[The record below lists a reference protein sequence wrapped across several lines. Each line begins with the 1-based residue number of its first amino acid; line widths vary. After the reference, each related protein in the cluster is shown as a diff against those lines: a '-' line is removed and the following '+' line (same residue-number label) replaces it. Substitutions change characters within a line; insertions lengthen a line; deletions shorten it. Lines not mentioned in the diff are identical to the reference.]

1 MADQV
6 DKERILDFYESMHDD
21 QLLEFA
27 EKEGT
32 GLTADAFLILRSVLK
47 GRGIGDEVI
56 SKIEHEIIFQHSI
69 GVKRMEEEFN
79 NELLIKAYRLAF
91 DLKKQK
97 KSDYEIHIAL
107 NEIGINSDYAYQII
121 KNLEDKLLDLI
132 DSASNDVM
140 VGLVLG
146 GVGLLAVYVSMQIE
160 RFIIGAVLLL
170 IIGVIRAVVSAN
182 RKKDFQEI
190 LTILREEKMEDF
202 GNEEVPI

>member
-6 DKERILDFYESMHDD
+6 DKERILDFYESMHDE
-21 QLLEFA
+21 QLIEFA

-47 GRGIGDEVI
+47 RRGIGDEVI
-56 SKIEHEIIFQHSI
+56 SKIEHEIIFQHSL

-79 NELLIKAYRLAF
+79 NELLTKAYRLAF
-91 DLKKQK
+91 DLKRQK
-97 KSDYEIHIAL
+97 KSDYEIHNAL
-107 NEIGINSDYAYQII
+107 NEIGINSEYAYQII
-121 KNLEDKLLDLI
+121 RNLEDKLLDLI
-132 DSASNDVM
+132 DSTSNDVM

-190 LTILREEKMEDF
+190 LTILREEKMEEC